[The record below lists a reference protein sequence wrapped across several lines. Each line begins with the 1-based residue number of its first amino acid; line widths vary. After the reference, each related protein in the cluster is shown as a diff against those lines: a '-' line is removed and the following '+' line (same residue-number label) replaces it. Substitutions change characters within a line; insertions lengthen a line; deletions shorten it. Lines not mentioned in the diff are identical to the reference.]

1 MKSLLEIIEARKYIV
16 DSEKIMFREIHD
28 YPWFVLSP
36 MDPNHSK
43 VYRALIKLEA
53 GTIMLFAL
61 KVKRSYA
68 V

>member
-1 MKSLLEIIEARKYIV
+1 MKSLLEIIEAHKFA
-16 DSEKIMFREIHD
+16 SSQKIMFREIHD
-28 YPWFVLSP
+28 AAWFVLSP

-53 GTIMLFAL
+53 GTIILFAL

-68 V
+68 L